1 MIIKEY
7 ISPGGVHI
15 KVNDDALDDSPEN
28 RERIYRNLSRIATN
42 ILIRKY
48 REEREKEDEKK

>member
-1 MIIKEY
+1 MIIKDY
-7 ISPGGVHI
+7 ISEGGVHI

-28 RERIYRNLSRIATN
+28 RERIYKNLSRIATN

-48 REEREKEDEKK
+48 REERKESQ